1 MVCGQER
8 KVVFPFSAIVG
19 HEKAKLALLIAAV
32 NPLVGGVLLRGDKG
46 TGKSTMVRALA
57 DVLPEIDIVAD
68 CPFNCN
74 PWNPLEMCDWC
85 YHRHVNGENLPVKK
99 VKMKVVDLPLSVTVD
114 RLVGTLDVE
123 KALREGVRALEPGLM
138 AEANR
143 NILYIDE
150 VNLLDDYIADVLLD
164 AAAMGWNII
173 EREGVSVKHPARFI
187 LVGSMNPEEGELRPQ
202 ILDRFGLVA
211 DVQAP
216 MDSETRIGIVKRVE
230 EFFIDPDGFYR
241 KYESKQA
248 ELRERVVKARELL
261 YKVEVSDDL
270 LKLLAET
277 VVKLG
282 IRTNR
287 AEIVTVR
294 AAKAIAALN
303 NRKRVNLDDLK
314 KAMELSLPH
323 RLRAHPFE
331 KPPLEKLREAL
342 NEADEEDKRGGKKE
356 HHTHKNKSEKNFR
369 SRESQRDLSAVG
381 DLEKVYKPSK
391 EDVRLPPE
399 VKKRVRE
406 SVKKSWRG
414 SRSEWKTVINYP
426 HGVAISYVVPKS
438 LENVRDVDLIAT
450 MKAAVLRNRWN
461 DCGLKLEREDIRVRV
476 RRTRV
481 PRLTVLILDSSG
493 SMAVARRISLAKK
506 IAWELTERLY
516 VKRDSV
522 ALIVF
527 RGKEANVLIPPTRR
541 YIDVVDA
548 LKTVPTGGRTPLSDA
563 LYKLLTLAKTVKM
576 KNPWTQVKAILITDG
591 KANTCL
597 GLAKSL
603 KEEIEN
609 LSKALA
615 KLGVNME
622 IYDTRPVGVMEFSKS
637 YIDLIASICNAT
649 VYRAG

>member
-85 YHRHVNGENLPVKK
+85 YHRHSQGENLPVKK

-123 KALREGVRALEPGLM
+123 KAIKEGVKALEPGLL

-202 ILDRFGLVA
+202 ILDRFGLVV

-216 MDSETRIGIVKRVE
+216 MDPETRIEIVKRVE
-230 EFFIDPDGFYR
+230 EFYADPDAFYR
-241 KYESKQA
+241 KYEAKQIK
-248 ELRERVVKARELL
+248 LRERVVKARELL
-261 YKVEVSDDL
+261 SKVEISEDL

-277 VVKLG
+277 IVKLG
-282 IRTNR
+282 VRTNR

-303 NRKRVNLDDLK
+303 GRIRVNLEDLK
-314 KAMELSLPH
+314 KAMELSLLH

-342 NEADEEDKRGGKKE
+342 NEPEREDKEE
-356 HHTHKNKSEKNFR
+356 HHVHERK
-369 SRESQRDLSAVG
+369 RERNQGSSSGIQNLDAVG
-381 DLEKVYKPSK
+381 GLERTFKPSG
-391 EDVRLPPE
+391 EDVYLPPE
-399 VKKRVRE
+399 ARKRVGE

-414 SRSEWKTVINYP
+414 SRSEWRTVVNYP
-426 HGVAISYVVPKS
+426 HGMAISYVVPKS
-438 LENVRDVDLIAT
+438 LDEVVDIDLLGTI
-450 MKAAVLRNRWN
+450 KAAALRSQRS
-461 DCGLKLEREDIRVRV
+461 GRVFKLEKEDIRVRV

-481 PRLTVLILDSSG
+481 PRLTVLLLDSSG

-506 IAWELTERLY
+506 IAWELTERMY

-527 RGKEANVLIPPTRR
+527 KGREASIVVPPTRR
-541 YIDVVDA
+541 YLDVIEVLNA
-548 LKTVPTGGRTPLSDA
+548 VPTGGRTPLSDA
-563 LYKLLTLAKTVKM
+563 LYKLLTMAKTVKM

-591 KANTCL
+591 KANVPL
-597 GLAKSL
+597 GLANSL
-603 KEEIEN
+603 KEEIGN
-609 LSKALA
+609 LSKTLE
-615 KLGVNME
+615 KLGVEME
-622 IYDTRPVGVMEFSKS
+622 IYDTRPSGVLEFSKS
-637 YIDLIASICNAT
+637 YIDLIAFTCNAK
-649 VYRAG
+649 VYKAG

>member
-1 MVCGQER
+1 
-8 KVVFPFSAIVG
+8 
-19 HEKAKLALLIAAV
+19 
-32 NPLVGGVLLRGDKG
+32 
-46 TGKSTMVRALA
+46 
-57 DVLPEIDIVAD
+57 
-68 CPFNCN
+68 
-74 PWNPLEMCDWC
+74 
-85 YHRHVNGENLPVKK
+85 
-99 VKMKVVDLPLSVTVD
+99 
-114 RLVGTLDVE
+114 
-123 KALREGVRALEPGLM
+123 
-138 AEANR
+138 
-143 NILYIDE
+143 
-150 VNLLDDYIADVLLD
+150 
-164 AAAMGWNII
+164 
-173 EREGVSVKHPARFI
+173 
-187 LVGSMNPEEGELRPQ
+187 
-202 ILDRFGLVA
+202 
-211 DVQAP
+211 
-216 MDSETRIGIVKRVE
+216 
-230 EFFIDPDGFYR
+230 
-241 KYESKQA
+241 
-248 ELRERVVKARELL
+248 
-261 YKVEVSDDL
+261 
-270 LKLLAET
+270 
-277 VVKLG
+277 
-282 IRTNR
+282 
-287 AEIVTVR
+287 
-294 AAKAIAALN
+294 
-303 NRKRVNLDDLK
+303 
-314 KAMELSLPH
+314 
-323 RLRAHPFE
+323 
-331 KPPLEKLREAL
+331 
-342 NEADEEDKRGGKKE
+342 
-356 HHTHKNKSEKNFR
+356 
-369 SRESQRDLSAVG
+369 
-381 DLEKVYKPSK
+381 VYKPSK

>member
-1 MVCGQER
+1 M
-8 KVVFPFSAIVG
+8 
-19 HEKAKLALLIAAV
+19 
-32 NPLVGGVLLRGDKG
+32 
-46 TGKSTMVRALA
+46 
-57 DVLPEIDIVAD
+57 
-68 CPFNCN
+68 
-74 PWNPLEMCDWC
+74 
-85 YHRHVNGENLPVKK
+85 
-99 VKMKVVDLPLSVTVD
+99 
-114 RLVGTLDVE
+114 
-123 KALREGVRALEPGLM
+123 
-138 AEANR
+138 
-143 NILYIDE
+143 
-150 VNLLDDYIADVLLD
+150 
-164 AAAMGWNII
+164 
-173 EREGVSVKHPARFI
+173 
-187 LVGSMNPEEGELRPQ
+187 
-202 ILDRFGLVA
+202 
-211 DVQAP
+211 
-216 MDSETRIGIVKRVE
+216 
-230 EFFIDPDGFYR
+230 
-241 KYESKQA
+241 
-248 ELRERVVKARELL
+248 
-261 YKVEVSDDL
+261 
-270 LKLLAET
+270 LAET

-356 HHTHKNKSEKNFR
+356 HHTHKNKSEKNLG